1 MSRIDAFNPTASSL
15 DMGARQNLAQE
26 GRQAGVGQFGGQL
39 VQVDTTDSILTDAAE
54 EISLHHSEKAEKK
67 HASERKKEAA
77 RPHDMLSPEAITA
90 YMDAAQAHEDAE
102 ELVNLAKGILA
113 RMSASAAGSGSAAR
127 GARDGGAPQT
137 GRRTR
142 GRQDDELQ
150 EIRKT
155 WGNPAHRIL
164 ALQYIIQMGEREGH
178 PEENLQ
184 DLRDELE
191 DLELEHGDA
200 LRADLNTIGT
210 ASENARSKEDV
221 EAFQRT
227 YRDVVLG
234 ENTLAQTLDLAL
246 ERFGDSDF
254 AGGLKRLVQALGQD
268 LAAARPSGDPTR
280 LQSLVQDLYH
290 LSVAS
295 TVLDGCRELCQRID
309 QQRGAPIEGSP
320 VTLMQQMVRL
330 SAEKWVAGSRF
341 TSLSSEFGADLVP
354 TRIQFLT
361 GVKALLRDMPPKVF
375 VDTDQRLTVFQAVQ
389 DALDVAIDDEDA

>member
-1 MSRIDAFNPTASSL
+1 
-15 DMGARQNLAQE
+15 
-26 GRQAGVGQFGGQL
+26 
-39 VQVDTTDSILTDAAE
+39 
-54 EISLHHSEKAEKK
+54 
-67 HASERKKEAA
+67 
-77 RPHDMLSPEAITA
+77 MLSPEAITA

-210 ASENARSKEDV
+210 ASEDARSKEDV

-234 ENTLAQTLDLAL
+234 KTRWRKPSIWRWSALATAILPAVSSASSRRWD
-246 ERFGDSDF
+246 
-254 AGGLKRLVQALGQD
+254 KTWP
-268 LAAARPSGDPTR
+268 RPVPRAIRRGCKAWCKT
-280 LQSLVQDLYH
+280 
-290 LSVAS
+290 S
-295 TVLDGCRELCQRID
+295 T
-309 QQRGAPIEGSP
+309 
-320 VTLMQQMVRL
+320 T
-330 SAEKWVAGSRF
+330 
-341 TSLSSEFGADLVP
+341 
-354 TRIQFLT
+354 
-361 GVKALLRDMPPKVF
+361 
-375 VDTDQRLTVFQAVQ
+375 
-389 DALDVAIDDEDA
+389 